1 MSFGHSDDQIR
12 YGNYLHVPDLLQT
25 QHPLTDEHDELQFII
40 VHQVYELWFRLMLHE
55 LDSVMEFLDA
65 KGARVNDEAL
75 RESIRLLQRVVRIQ
89 DVLIQQLPVIETMRP
104 GDFLR
109 FRDRLKPAS
118 GFQSAQFREIEF
130 MLGQKSQ
137 ALMDRCDAEPAAMER
152 LRRRFREPSMRD
164 RIAATAVSRGLN
176 ISVSEPG
183 DPAFD
188 ATVGQYVELYK
199 DPKRDP
205 VLLDFLEGCMDLDER
220 LGIWRT
226 RHFWMVERVIGGK
239 IGTGHSATGAGY
251 EGVRY
256 LFQTLHK
263 KAFPE
268 LWEARTALT
277 I

>member
-1 MSFGHSDDQIR
+1 MSFGHSDDQVR

-40 VHQVYELWFRLMLHE
+40 VHQVYELWFRQILHE
-55 LDSVMEFLDA
+55 LDSIMGFLDA
-65 KGARVNDEAL
+65 KGARVDDAAL
-75 RESIRLLQRVVRIQ
+75 RESTRLLQRIVRIQ

-118 GFQSAQFREIEF
+118 GFQSAQFREIECL
-130 MLGQKSQ
+130 LGQKNQ
-137 ALMDRCDAEPAAMER
+137 ALLDRCDAEPAAMER
-152 LRRRFREPSMRD
+152 LRRRFREASMRE
-164 RIAATAVSRGLN
+164 RIAEAGASRGMN
-176 ISVSEPG
+176 ISVNEQG
-183 DPAFD
+183 TPAFD
-188 ATVGQYVELYK
+188 ATVAEFVQLYR

-205 VLLDFLEGCMDLDER
+205 VFLDFLEACMDLDER
-220 LGIWRT
+220 FGIWRT

-239 IGTGHSATGAGY
+239 VGTGHAATGAGY

-263 KAFPE
+263 KIFPE

-277 I
+277 